1 MAKFFR
7 ERERR
12 RKRRRRGMGNVEL
25 RVEGERKWS
34 GRWRIQHV
42 GLCCRNMCYLWV
54 QRSLFAGQRGIDFLS
69 MSVPLFRAQHGGDNS
84 KLIHFWIRIN
94 IQAANINSQPKGG
107 NAGCVKML
115 KQIRNKKSPRSLT
128 KNSIPRLSYECI
140 IFTGSYSRVSA
151 FCLISVLIFIMIFYR
166 RARAGGSWRA
176 ACCFWLFSSL
186 SPGFQIWIWIFMI

>member
-1 MAKFFR
+1 MWNWGLR
-7 ERERR
+7 EKEN
-12 RKRRRRGMGNVEL
+12 G
-25 RVEGERKWS
+25 
-34 GRWRIQHV
+34 V
-42 GLCCRNMCYLWV
+42 GDGGSSMWVCLCRDMCYLWV

-69 MSVPLFRAQHGGDNS
+69 MSVPLFRAQRGGDNG

-107 NAGCVKML
+107 NAECVKML
-115 KQIRNKKSPRSLT
+115 KQIKNKKSPRSLT
-128 KNSIPRLSYECI
+128 KNPIPSLSYECI